1 MKFLLFFLFFS
12 FLLGA
17 KAQDIGYA
25 TYYGKKMHKRKTASG
40 ETYHRDSLVCAHRTY
55 PFGTLLN
62 VKNIKTGKSVIVKV
76 IDRGPFSKRRIIDL
90 SYAAAKELD
99 IIHHG
104 VAQVEITT
112 YEEVKEVVSED

>member
-1 MKFLLFFLFFS
+1 MKFFVVFLF
-12 FLLGA
+12 LGIA
-17 KAQDIGYA
+17 LSMSAQDVGYA

-40 ETYHRDSLVCAHRTY
+40 EVYHRDSMVCAHRTY

-62 VKNIKTGKSVIVKV
+62 VKNLKTGKSVIVKV

-104 VAQVEITT
+104 VMQVEVTVC
-112 YEEVKEVVSED
+112 EAAKEVVKED